1 MKCYKRFA
9 TTKYNDNDND
19 NNNNNKIFPMPS
31 CLEE

>member
-19 NNNNNKIFPMPS
+19 NNNNNKIFPMPFR
-31 CLEE
+31 LEE